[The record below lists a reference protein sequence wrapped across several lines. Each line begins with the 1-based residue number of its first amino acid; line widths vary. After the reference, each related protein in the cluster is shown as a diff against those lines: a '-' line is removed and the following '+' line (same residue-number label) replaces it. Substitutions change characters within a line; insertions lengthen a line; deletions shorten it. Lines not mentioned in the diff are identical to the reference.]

1 MKNQLL
7 NILLNLQ
14 YIKRYSTHR
23 VNYPQSVAAHSH
35 VVTCLAAIIA
45 ECENARREENEEK
58 LDMLAIYSK
67 ATWHDVPEAMLG
79 DIPAPTKHFDD
90 EMRNKIGEIEK
101 KLFDEALLHLPREA
115 KKNIRRATLNCKDGT
130 EGEIIALADL
140 LERLIYLTEER
151 RSGNT
156 KFNKVYENTIKQLN
170 DKYYGPLVEKYPMA
184 RTIMDYFLN
193 EWDQEGD
200 YESVDPGPQD
210 K

>member
-23 VNYPQSVAAHSH
+23 VNCSQSVAAHSH
-35 VVTCLAAIIA
+35 VVICLAAIIA
-45 ECENARREENEEK
+45 ECENARRGENEEK

-67 ATWHDVPEAMLG
+67 AAWHDVPESMLG
-79 DIPAPTKHFDD
+79 DIPAPTKNFDD
-90 EMRNKIGEIEK
+90 EMRAKTKQIET

-115 KKNIRRATLNCKDGT
+115 KKNIRRATLNCKDGI

-156 KFNKVYENTIKQLN
+156 KFNKVYKNTISQLN
-170 DKYYGPLVEKYPMA
+170 DKYYGPLLEKYPMA
-184 RTIMDYFLN
+184 KTIMDYFVN

-200 YESVDPGPQD
+200 YESVDPRPQNE
-210 K
+210 